1 MFPGIG
7 GQIAHLP
14 TSLENHCSK
23 DGKSR
28 HYLITSSSESSQ
40 ADNFFVTENVTVC
53 LSPRFLVPG
62 MNNWD
67 WMRWYSAHQGRESR
81 RAVLAMLLRCNPP
94 IAGMG
99 IALGRQFWRL
109 VSDVRCQM
117 EMQRLKDGSVVSL
130 SWWGEEEDA
139 WVIGFHSPFLPQTQ
153 PIYRALPRC
162 LLRKS
167 EDLIYHWDLCM
178 VWMNPVNRQRK
189 KSPPFIPPY

>member
-23 DGKSR
+23 NGKSR

-40 ADNFFVTENVTVC
+40 ADNFFVTETVTVT
-53 LSPRFLVPG
+53 LSPRFLAPG

-81 RAVLAMLLRCNPP
+81 RAILALLLRCNPSM
-94 IAGMG
+94 AGMG
-99 IALGRQFWRL
+99 ISLGRQFWRL
-109 VSDVRCQM
+109 MSGVRWRCRDWKMAQWFRWVGGARKRMCESSVSTLLFCH
-117 EMQRLKDGSVVSL
+117 KC
-130 SWWGEEEDA
+130 
-139 WVIGFHSPFLPQTQ
+139 SPYTE
-153 PIYRALPRC
+153 RC
-162 LLRKS
+162 LDVCSQSVKIWSITGIYFWFEWIL
-167 EDLIYHWDLCM
+167 LIDKG
-178 VWMNPVNRQRK
+178 K